1 MDFIEKIG
9 IGTKKEE
16 MKVNMKELDKLK
28 DDGVT
33 LENFIKC
40 IWK

>member
-1 MDFIEKIG
+1 
-9 IGTKKEE
+9 

-33 LENFIKC
+33 LENFIKMYLENNKK
-40 IWK
+40 ITKMQK